1 MARKRTAKS
10 EQAGPGIPF
19 GDWLAGEL
27 KDPEARHHFAQRRMA
42 HEVALAVHAMR
53 ERAGLTQVE
62 LAKRIGSS
70 QPSVAR
76 IEKGLGYRTPQW
88 ETLEKIARALGKQ
101 LKLAFIEADES
112 EPLVEIDG
120 MPVAPPRTSRRPN
133 HARSAPSPRA

>member
-1 MARKRTAKS
+1 MARKRITKN
-10 EQAGPGIPF
+10 ERAGPGIPF
-19 GDWLAGEL
+19 GDWLAKEL
-27 KDPEARHHFAQRRMA
+27 KDPEARHHFVQRRMA

-62 LAKRIGSS
+62 LARRIGSS

-120 MPVAPPRTSRRPN
+120 MPLTPPRTSDRLGRT
-133 HARSAPSPRA
+133 RSPTLPR